1 MKGLWLAFTAVTLLE
16 MGCGGRG
23 DRVTFRVK
31 AADVQ
36 HQSNS
41 FLKNKGPDD
50 PIEITL
56 PGKLLNPAAPITLVP
71 RDQAGWSTPE
81 HAAQSILSANTAGDA
96 SWILDNYV
104 SGERAG
110 IRKQLAEPGVLERTR
125 NYYRTAGKTSETC
138 WTEIH
143 GFRVLFFRA
152 VDPDGDTTLIA
163 VTLANTPEGWRQTDA
178 LARDDTFEIVWT
190 ALHTGGAR

>member
-1 MKGLWLAFTAVTLLE
+1 MKGLAFAAVALLE
-16 MGCGGRG
+16 MGCGAGV

-41 FLKNKGPDD
+41 FLKNKGPDET
-50 PIEITL
+50 IEMTL
-56 PGKLLNPAAPITLVP
+56 PGKLLNPAAPVTLVA

-96 SWILDNYV
+96 SWIVENYV
-104 SGERAG
+104 SGERAA
-110 IRKQLAEPGVLERTR
+110 IRKQLSEPGVLERTR

-143 GFRVLFFRA
+143 GFRVLFFQA
-152 VDPDGDTTLIA
+152 VDTDGDTTLA
-163 VTLANTPEGWRQTDA
+163 AMTLAQTPEGWRQTDA

>member
-1 MKGLWLAFTAVTLLE
+1 MKGLWLAFAAVALLE
-16 MGCGGRG
+16 MGCGAHG

-31 AADVQ
+31 AAEVQ

-50 PIEITL
+50 TIEMTL
-56 PGKLLNPAAPITLVP
+56 PGKLLNPAAPIALVT
-71 RDQAGWSTPE
+71 RDQAGWTTPE
-81 HAAQSILSANTAGDA
+81 DAAQSILSANTSGDA
-96 SWILDNYV
+96 SWIVENYV
-104 SGERAG
+104 PAERAG

-125 NYYRTAGKTSETC
+125 NYYRSAGKTSESC
-138 WTEIH
+138 WTEIQ
-143 GFRVLFFRA
+143 GFRVLFFQA
-152 VDPDGDTTLIA
+152 MDADGDTTLIA